1 MINLIPKEEKI
12 HITEEYRRRLLVIF
26 FLLLLCTG
34 AIAILLSLPTYILF
48 ESKYKTVLDSLAVAK
63 HLSLERR
70 DTETE
75 ASVRDLNDRVS
86 VILSPAQKRSVVEIT
101 SVIVSKKVDGVYI
114 QRISYDAV
122 QNSGN
127 VSISGVASS
136 RDKAL
141 AFVKALEG
149 AQIFSKIDL
158 PVGSLVKEKNLD
170 FTISATL
177 K

>member
-12 HITEEYRRRLLVIF
+12 QITEEYRRRLLVVF

-48 ESKYKTVLDSLAVAK
+48 ESKYKTVLDSLDVAK

-70 DTETE
+70 DAETE
-75 ASVRDLNDRVS
+75 LAVRDLNDRVS
-86 VILSPAQKRSVVEIT
+86 VILSPVQKRSVVEIV
-101 SVIVSKKVDGVYI
+101 SVVVSKKVDGVYI
-114 QRISYDAV
+114 QRISYDAA

-127 VSISGVASS
+127 VSISGVALS

-141 AFVKALEG
+141 SFVKALES

-170 FTISATL
+170 FIISATL